1 MLAVRAHNVG
11 ARKFGHQFVDAPY
24 LGSDHA
30 DAFVDKSG
38 KKFAPKAPARR
49 APAPAS
55 TQTSARQS
63 LDRQLHSQTPQPQN
77 LQQHVASSPTPSISL
92 PEVPSSQQPAAASL
106 AKSSQRD
113 EATLIPIPSR
123 RTPALKDA
131 PPAPVPQ
138 KRPLSPLQQSRQLT
152 SVSQPPDVGRALGD
166 IAPVLV
172 PNGIDSQQ
180 TESHGGPLPISA
192 ESTKGGVAEAQ
203 NTLASEPAAKR
214 RKVEK
219 PSRQDRLEQS
229 HSPIANA
236 SVIIPSTGMNKSIA
250 KSSSNTL
257 ASVVPRSVAKAAR
270 PGLSA
275 QEKRKQQIAHA
286 AAEVVADATKS
297 PSARATNSKGTAKG
311 KGIQRNKSIAVI
323 VPEIAAQDPPTQSEE
338 IPAAAKTKRKY
349 TKRRKPQ
356 KSIED
361 AAAEV
366 VADAVQ
372 GSSKDLK
379 KGGRR
384 RRRAPTP
391 EGAETMKITPSE
403 VRMMDLCRDGGTGRK
418 SEREKELEELERA
431 EFIRNKQRQLEEVM
445 SGAEG
450 DSQATP
456 LESTEVP
463 QERLDRQREQ
473 EESVAH
479 NVPNTVIVN
488 GQIQIDETSLE
499 IDRHAAA
506 ALERNAEQLD
516 AVDETEMTRKINSA
530 TWLKRD
536 KSGGW
541 NEMLTDRFYDGLRMF
556 GTDFEMISKM
566 FPGRTRHKIKLKFC
580 KEEKVNGNRIKATLL
595 GEKLAVDLP
604 ELEKIAGTEFDD
616 PEELEKDLEEDR
628 IRLQEE
634 TAAEKQA
641 LDEAKRERQEQ
652 IAAEQAAAENDSSA
666 KENRR
671 GRGKKKG
678 SKRKKGEKNER
689 NISRKRDKHVQ
700 RAAGA
705 STGDVLGD
713 FAEAT

>member
-1 MLAVRAHNVG
+1 MPNEVG
-11 ARKFGHQFVDAPY
+11 F
-24 LGSDHA
+24 
-30 DAFVDKSG
+30 
-38 KKFAPKAPARR
+38 
-49 APAPAS
+49 
-55 TQTSARQS
+55 
-63 LDRQLHSQTPQPQN
+63 
-77 LQQHVASSPTPSISL
+77 
-92 PEVPSSQQPAAASL
+92 
-106 AKSSQRD
+106 
-113 EATLIPIPSR
+113 
-123 RTPALKDA
+123 
-131 PPAPVPQ
+131 
-138 KRPLSPLQQSRQLT
+138 
-152 SVSQPPDVGRALGD
+152 
-166 IAPVLV
+166 
-172 PNGIDSQQ
+172 QQ
-180 TESHGGPLPISA
+180 TEFPGGLIPSSA
-192 ESTKGGVAEAQ
+192 ESPNGAVAETP
-203 NTLASEPAAKR
+203 NTLAPEPAAKR
-214 RKVEK
+214 RKVVK
-219 PSRQDRLEQS
+219 TPRQDQSEQS
-229 HSPIANA
+229 HSPITNA
-236 SVIIPSTGMNKSIA
+236 DVIIPSTEINKSITE
-250 KSSSNTL
+250 SSSNTS
-257 ASVVPRSVAKAAR
+257 APVVPRSILKATR
-270 PGLSA
+270 TGLSA
-275 QEKRKQQIAHA
+275 HEKHKQKFSHA
-286 AAEVVADATKS
+286 AAEVVADATQS
-297 PSARATNSKGTAKG
+297 PSARATKSRGIAKG
-311 KGIQRNKSIAVI
+311 KGFRINEMTAVRVPVIA
-323 VPEIAAQDPPTQSEE
+323 PQDPLSQSEE
-338 IPAAAKTKRKY
+338 IPAAAKPKRKY

-356 KSIED
+356 QSIED

-366 VADAVQ
+366 VEDAVQ

-379 KGGRR
+379 KRGRR

-391 EGAETMKITPSE
+391 EGAESVKITPSE

-431 EFIRNKQRQLEEVM
+431 EFIRNKQRQLKEIMGE
-445 SGAEG
+445 AEG

-456 LESTEVP
+456 LESTEVR
-463 QERLDRQREQ
+463 QERLARQREQ

-479 NVPNTVIVN
+479 NVPNTIIVN

-516 AVDETEMTRKINSA
+516 AVDETDMTRKINSA

-595 GEKLAVDLP
+595 GEKLAVNLP
-604 ELEKIAGTEFDD
+604 ELEKMAGTEFDD

-628 IRLQEE
+628 VRLQEE

-641 LDEAKRERQEQ
+641 LDETKRERQEQ

-678 SKRKKGEKNER
+678 PKRKKGEKSGKSS
-689 NISRKRDKHVQ
+689 SRKKDKHVQ
-700 RAAGA
+700 RADGA

>member
-1 MLAVRAHNVG
+1 MPNE
-11 ARKFGHQFVDAPY
+11 VD
-24 LGSDHA
+24 
-30 DAFVDKSG
+30 F
-38 KKFAPKAPARR
+38 
-49 APAPAS
+49 
-55 TQTSARQS
+55 
-63 LDRQLHSQTPQPQN
+63 
-77 LQQHVASSPTPSISL
+77 
-92 PEVPSSQQPAAASL
+92 
-106 AKSSQRD
+106 
-113 EATLIPIPSR
+113 
-123 RTPALKDA
+123 
-131 PPAPVPQ
+131 
-138 KRPLSPLQQSRQLT
+138 
-152 SVSQPPDVGRALGD
+152 
-166 IAPVLV
+166 
-172 PNGIDSQQ
+172 QQ

-192 ESTKGGVAEAQ
+192 ESPKGGVAETQ
-203 NTLASEPAAKR
+203 NTLAPEPAAKR

-219 PSRQDRLEQS
+219 SSRQDQLGQS

-236 SVIIPSTGMNKSIA
+236 SVIIPSTGMNTSIA

-257 ASVVPRSVAKAAR
+257 APVVPRSVAKATR

-275 QEKRKQQIAHA
+275 QEKRKKQIEHA
-286 AAEVVADATKS
+286 AAEVVADATNS
-297 PSARATNSKGTAKG
+297 PSARATNSRGIAKG
-311 KGIQRNKSIAVI
+311 KGIRRNESIAVR
-323 VPEIAAQDPPTQSEE
+323 VPGIAAQDAPIRSEE

-356 KSIED
+356 QSIED

-366 VADAVQ
+366 VEDAIQ

-379 KGGRR
+379 KRGRR

-431 EFIRNKQRQLEEVM
+431 EFIRNKQMQLKEVM
-445 SGAEG
+445 DGAG
-450 DSQATP
+450 ADSQATP

-463 QERLDRQREQ
+463 QERLERQREQ

-488 GQIQIDETSLE
+488 GQIQIDEASLE

-516 AVDETEMTRKINSA
+516 AVDETDMTRNINSA

-580 KEEKVNGNRIKATLL
+580 KEEKVNGDRIKATLL

-604 ELEKIAGTEFDD
+604 ELEKMAGTEFDD
-616 PEELEKDLEEDR
+616 PDELEKDLEEDR

-671 GRGKKKG
+671 GRGRKKG
-678 SKRKKGEKNER
+678 PKGKKGEKNER
-689 NISRKRDKHVQ
+689 NISKKRDNHVQ

-705 STGDVLGD
+705 STGDVLRD

>member
-1 MLAVRAHNVG
+1 M
-11 ARKFGHQFVDAPY
+11 
-24 LGSDHA
+24 
-30 DAFVDKSG
+30 
-38 KKFAPKAPARR
+38 
-49 APAPAS
+49 
-55 TQTSARQS
+55 
-63 LDRQLHSQTPQPQN
+63 
-77 LQQHVASSPTPSISL
+77 
-92 PEVPSSQQPAAASL
+92 
-106 AKSSQRD
+106 
-113 EATLIPIPSR
+113 
-123 RTPALKDA
+123 
-131 PPAPVPQ
+131 PQ
-138 KRPLSPLQQSRQLT
+138 KRPSSPLQQSPQLT
-152 SVSQPPDVGRALGD
+152 SVSQPPDASRALGD
-166 IAPVLV
+166 LAPVLV
-172 PNGIDSQQ
+172 PIEVDFQQ
-180 TESHGGPLPISA
+180 TESNGGPLYISA
-192 ESTKGGVAEAQ
+192 ESPKGGVAETQ
-203 NTLASEPAAKR
+203 NTLAPEPAAKR
-214 RKVEK
+214 RKVGK
-219 PSRQDRLEQS
+219 PSRQDQLERS
-229 HSPIANA
+229 HAPIANA
-236 SVIIPSTGMNKSIA
+236 SVIIPSTGMNKRTA
-250 KSSSNTL
+250 KSSSDVL
-257 ASVVPRSVAKAAR
+257 APVVPRSIAEATR

-297 PSARATNSKGTAKG
+297 PSARAIKSRGIAKG
-311 KGIQRNKSIAVI
+311 KGIRRNESNAVRVSVIAV
-323 VPEIAAQDPPTQSEE
+323 QDPSTHSGE
-338 IPAAAKTKRKY
+338 IPAAAKTKKKY

-356 KSIED
+356 QSIED

-366 VADAVQ
+366 VEDAVQ
-372 GSSKDLK
+372 GSSKGLK
-379 KGGRR
+379 KRGRR

-431 EFIRNKQRQLEEVM
+431 EFIRNKQMQLREVM
-445 SGAEG
+445 GGAEG
-450 DSQATP
+450 DSQAAP
-456 LESTEVP
+456 LQSTEVP
-463 QERLDRQREQ
+463 QERLERQREQ

-516 AVDETEMTRKINSA
+516 AVDETDMTRKINSA

-566 FPGRTRHKIKLKFC
+566 FPGRSRHKIKLKFC

-595 GEKLAVDLP
+595 GENLAVDLS
-604 ELEKIAGTEFDD
+604 ELEKMAGTEFDD

-652 IAAEQAAAENDSSA
+652 IAAEQAAAAENDSSA

-678 SKRKKGEKNER
+678 PNRKKGEKNES
-689 NISRKRDKHVQ
+689 NVSKKRERHIQ

-705 STGDVLGD
+705 STGDVLGE
-713 FAEAT
+713 FADAI